1 MLFEIG
7 NYVAKQF
14 VFETNLSSRLEMML
28 EGIITDVY
36 EANYAGERIEFIN
49 VDFFLYPIHINPIMQ
64 DKIKMVC
71 QPYEL
76 IGISGRYSETIV
88 KPNNMIEFKFLL
100 DKNQAILLWGL
111 ILGNKQ
117 IQIEKAFMTN
127 VQENFGI
134 LADFSTDLDSNLT
147 DILVGHINH
156 QVVNP
161 KQFLEYLESET
172 V

>member
-28 EGIITDVY
+28 EGIITDIH
-36 EANYAGERIEFIN
+36 EAYYAGERIEFIN
-49 VDFFLYPIHINPIMQ
+49 VDFFLYPIHIKPLQQ
-64 DKIKMVC
+64 DTIKMMC
-71 QPYEL
+71 QPHEL
-76 IGISGRYSETIV
+76 IGISGRYSTTVV
-88 KPNNMIEFKFLL
+88 KPNNMIEFKFLM
-100 DKNQAILLWGL
+100 DNNRAILLWGL
-111 ILGNKQ
+111 VLNDKQ
-117 IQIEKAFMTN
+117 IQIEKGFMTN
-127 VQENFGI
+127 VQEPFGI

-147 DILVGHINH
+147 DILVGHVNY

-161 KQFLEYLESET
+161 KQFLEYLEN